1 MRNNGSYSGIL
12 DKESSHSLLLSA
24 CKMQM
29 FKPWPL
35 YVRASF
41 ITSFIAMLFG

>member
-1 MRNNGSYSGIL
+1 MKDSIRSIL
-12 DKESSHSLLLSA
+12 VSA
-24 CKMQM
+24 FKMQI